1 MTEQTQKL
9 VRETRRRLAGID
21 TGRAAFGIFPL
32 SVLLAIA
39 YAIGEDVSSGEE
51 MLSVAAEMIGVAI
64 FFALCLFALVW
75 TRRAWLLS
83 RAAFEVAADGVLED
97 EAEALA
103 GSAPRIE
110 VDGAIVKGVGTVI
123 GIVIVKPE
131 VTIEERRANRY
142 RDWLREMFPE
152 FETIPLILAYREPTG
167 AYTYQGRPDIVD
179 FLVEVD
185 TDGIPWQRYVCQ

>member
-9 VRETRRRLAGID
+9 VRETRRRLARID
-21 TGRAAFGIFPL
+21 TGRAAFGIFPI
-32 SVLLAIA
+32 SVLLTVL
-39 YAIGEDVSSGEE
+39 YAIG
-51 MLSVAAEMIGVAI
+51 MSVTFDDDMSLVASEIIGVAI
-64 FFALCLFALVW
+64 FFTLCLFALVW

-83 RAAFEVAADGVLED
+83 RAAFEVAADGIDTDAPASRV
-97 EAEALA
+97 EA
-103 GSAPRIE
+103 APRIE
-110 VDGAIVKGVGTVI
+110 VDGAIVKGVGTLI

-152 FETIPLILAYREPTG
+152 FETVQLILAYREPTG

-185 TDGIPWQRYVCQ
+185 ANDIPWQRYVCQ

>member
-9 VRETRRRLAGID
+9 VRETRKRLKRID
-21 TGRAAFGIFPL
+21 SGGTAVMIF
-32 SVLLAIA
+32 
-39 YAIGEDVSSGEE
+39 
-51 MLSVAAEMIGVAI
+51 
-64 FFALCLFALVW
+64 LFAVLIAVFASMGDAAVSDDKSGTIIVGCVFGTVFIASMFILVW
-75 TRRAWLLS
+75 IRRAWLLS
-83 RAAFEVAADGVLED
+83 RAAFEVAADGIDTDAPASSV
-97 EAEALA
+97 EA
-103 GSAPRIE
+103 APRIE

-152 FETIPLILAYREPTG
+152 FETIQLILAYREPTG

-179 FLVEVD
+179 FLVDVD
-185 TDGIPWQRYVCQ
+185 ADDIPWQRYVC